1 MGEFENK
8 NNKSDESVMLARM
21 RTLLALERNFLAEER
36 TALAEFR
43 TGLALVLI
51 GPPTSIIYFSS
62 SFHFEAELWMN
73 IILYIFLG
81 ILVIWGL
88 LMVIRAYKKAK
99 ILHGERM
106 AIKVKE
112 KIIIEASPVVQEL
125 LKDCMFKEDFCE
137 E

>member
-1 MGEFENK
+1 MGEFEN
-8 NNKSDESVMLARM
+8 NNKSNESVMLARM

-73 IILYIFLG
+73 IILYFFLG

-88 LMVIRAYKKAK
+88 LMVVRAYKKAK
-99 ILHGERM
+99 ILHSERM
-106 AIKVKE
+106 TIKDKE
-112 KIIIEASPVVQEL
+112 KIIIEASPVIQEL
-125 LKDCMFKEDFCE
+125 LKECMFKEDNCE
-137 E
+137 D